1 VKILVVGASGLF
13 GSAVADALSGR
24 HEVLAASRRGP
35 HRVDLRDPASIGALY
50 ASIGPVDA
58 VACVAGAVPFER
70 VGELTLDDFREGVA
84 DKLLGQVELV
94 RQGIPH
100 VRDGGSF
107 TLVSGVLSEEPILT
121 GAVAAL
127 VNGGVDAF
135 VRATAIDLPR
145 GLRINAVSATVF
157 EEAWGA
163 YGPFFPGFRPV
174 PVAEGARAFVRS
186 IEGADTGRIYRIGY

>member
-13 GSAVADALSGR
+13 GSAVVAALSPR
-24 HEVLAASRRGP
+24 HEVLAASRQGS
-35 HRVDLRDPASIGALY
+35 HRVDLRDPESIIALY
-50 ASIGPVDA
+50 RSAGPLDA
-58 VACVAGAVPFER
+58 VACVAGVVPFAR
-70 VGELTLDDFREGVA
+70 VDELTLDDYRSGVA

-94 RQGIPH
+94 RQGIAH

-121 GAVAAL
+121 GAVAAM
-127 VNGGVDAF
+127 VNGGIDAF

-157 EEAWGA
+157 EEAWEA
-163 YGPFFPGFRPV
+163 YGPYFPGFRPV
-174 PVAEGARAFVRS
+174 PVVEGARAFVRS
-186 IEGADTGRIYRIGY
+186 IEGADTGRTYRIGY